1 MLLSEICIKRPVFA
15 TVLNLVIVA
24 LGAIFFTK
32 LQIRGTPDISVP
44 IINVKAHYAG
54 ADALYMEQEIT
65 TRIEKALKTV
75 KNLDYITSQS
85 STGESSITLSFLLS
99 TDIEVALNDVRAKI
113 SDITYMFPQDM
124 KAPSVAKLDADSF
137 PSLFISV
144 ESDQYSDLELT
155 KIVEDNLQTP
165 LDKLESV
172 GQSQIYGGR
181 EYIMRIEPDS
191 KKLYQHKI
199 SLLEI
204 ESAIKEQN
212 KDYPAGTIKTKS
224 NNFIVTLEGSLST
237 PAEFGNIILKVQN
250 GGIIKL
256 RDIATISLTSPDED
270 IIFRYNGKSSIALGL
285 IKESKA
291 NVIDLSHEVTKALE
305 RIKESMPKGIS
316 MGIAYDGATPV
327 KASIYAVFQ
336 TIFEALI
343 LVVLVTYLFLASA
356 KITLIPFVTIPVS
369 LIGTFSVMYAF
380 GFSIN
385 IFTLLA
391 MILAIGLAVDDAIVM
406 LENIFRYNEMGHK
419 PMEAA
424 MLASKEIGFA
434 IIAMTIT
441 LAAVFLPVGFIEG
454 FIGKLFIE
462 FAWTLAF
469 CVLFSGF
476 VALTLTPMMSSRMVT
491 KHNTDLPQ
499 FLVKF
504 NDILQF
510 IQNKYIYYLKLTFD
524 NKKKFVIIIASS
536 FIVLIIS
543 FKFTQKIFVPQED
556 DGFLQISLNGPEGS
570 SLESSTKVVKEAE
583 KILANY
589 KDILGYLMVIGAGG
603 SDNVFGFIPL
613 KNWGERSRSQET
625 IKNMLN
631 KQFSEIPGMS
641 ICAMDPRSM
650 VSGHASSPIE
660 FTIQTNLEYDD
671 LDKISQQ
678 FIDIMKTNPI
688 FLNVNRNLQSAIPT
702 ISIEVNR
709 DKAYLY
715 GMDLAN
721 IGKTV
726 QYLLAG
732 QQIGDFRM
740 SNELYDVILQFN
752 QKDRKD
758 ISDFSKI
765 LIRAKNN
772 NMLPL
777 ESIAN
782 ITEKISVKSYSH
794 YNNSKSVTISS
805 DLAPDG
811 KIDDAINEIN
821 KIAAQLLDPSNT
833 IIEYIGEIKQMREA
847 DSNML
852 ITFVFALIF
861 IYLVLAAQFES
872 FTDPL
877 LILLAVPF
885 SITGGVLALWLAGNS
900 LNMYSNIGLI
910 TLIGLITKNSIMI
923 VEFANQLREKGV
935 KVQEAIIESSKL
947 RLRPILM
954 TTLASVVGALPLV
967 FADGAGA
974 AALNSIGFVIV
985 GGLSIGTIF
994 TIFVIPV
1001 IYQTFKKD

>member
-15 TVLNLVIVA
+15 TVLSLVIVA
-24 LGAIFFTK
+24 LGAFFFTK

-44 IINVKAHYAG
+44 IINVNAHYAG
-54 ADALYMEQEIT
+54 ADALYMEKEIT
-65 TRIEKALKTV
+65 TRIEKTLKTV

-99 TDIEVALNDVRAKI
+99 TDIEIALNDVRSKI

-144 ESDQYSDLELT
+144 ESDQYNDLELT
-155 KIVEDNLQTP
+155 KIVEDSLQTP

-212 KDYPAGTIKTKS
+212 KDYPAGTIKTGI

-237 PAEFGNIILKVQN
+237 PEEFGNIILKTQN
-250 GGIIKL
+250 GSIIKL
-256 RDIATISLTSPDED
+256 RDIAKVSLTSPDED

-291 NVIDLSHEVTKALE
+291 NVIDLSNEVTKELE
-305 RIKESMPKGIS
+305 RIKESMPSGVS

-391 MILAIGLAVDDAIVM
+391 MILAIGLVVDDAIVM

-424 MLASKEIGFA
+424 LLASKEIGFA

-491 KHNTDLPQ
+491 KHNTDLPK

-524 NKKKFVIIIASS
+524 NKKKFTLIIAAS
-536 FIVLIIS
+536 FIVLIVS
-543 FKFTQKIFVPQED
+543 FKFTQKVFVPQED
-556 DGFLQISLNGPEGS
+556 DGFLQVSFKGPEGS

-613 KNWGERSRSQET
+613 KDWDERSRSQET

-641 ICAMDPRSM
+641 IFAMDPRSM
-650 VSGHASSPIE
+650 VSGNAGSPIE

-678 FIDIMKTNPI
+678 FIDIMKTNSI
-688 FLNVNRNLQSAIPT
+688 FLNVNRNLQSAMPT
-702 ISIEVNR
+702 ISIEINR

-715 GMDLAN
+715 GMNLAN
-721 IGKTV
+721 IGRTI

-740 SNELYDVILQFN
+740 GNNLYDVILQSN
-752 QKDRKD
+752 QKERKD

-765 LIRAKNN
+765 LIRANN

-777 ESIAN
+777 ESIAS
-782 ITEKISVKSYSH
+782 IKETISVKSYSH

-805 DLAPDG
+805 DLAPG
-811 KIDDAINEIN
+811 RKIDDAIDEIN
-821 KIAAQLLDPSNT
+821 KIAVKLLDPSNT
-833 IIEYIGEIKQMREA
+833 MLEYIGEIKQMREA

-852 ITFVFALIF
+852 ITFGFALIF

-910 TLIGLITKNSIMI
+910 TLIGLITKNSIML

-935 KVQEAIIESSKL
+935 NVREAIIESSKL

-954 TTLASVVGALPLV
+954 TTLAAVVGALPLI
-967 FADGAGA
+967 FASGAGA
-974 AALNSIGFVIV
+974 AARNSIGFVIV